1 MEKKVRWQLSDR
13 LISYFASSIYGENF
27 DVIAVREALQNSV
40 DAKAKTF
47 RVHLIDDRNVIIEN
61 NGEPMSLSVIEN
73 QLFTLGE
80 STKTDGTSVGF
91 FGVGECAI
99 ISPCEKWK
107 IETGNITVEDFTVRD
122 GNGYFKGTRH
132 TLTFRKDVRRYRIK
146 EFLKYHNIKTKI
158 TVQDILGTEQ
168 YKPQN
173 FAKCRK
179 YDIPNGSFIWKKSGE
194 HETIIRV
201 NGVPQKRE
209 RRFDNCGTWIIDL
222 TTSEILTVSRED
234 IRDEETKKQVNAIS
248 EHIRRL
254 SEHVSG
260 DRAEIW
266 EELNAPFLFLR
277 RSGTILRREVTSEP
291 IRKIYECLETVD
303 SWYLEQLSKRITGYA
318 HKHKIGLCATRSET
332 QALVKDDT
340 ILINVQDRNINPPT
354 TFTLHLIDDYCHELA
369 HIISTPSQHEAYA
382 TTLRYMAYDNPEI
395 YEALRKRLRYGKT

>member
-1 MEKKVRWQLSDR
+1 MEKKVKWQLSDR

-27 DVIAVREALQNSV
+27 DVIAVREALQNAV

-80 STKTDGTSVGF
+80 STKTDGTSVGY
-91 FGVGECAI
+91 FGIGECAI

-107 IETGNITVEDFTVRD
+107 IETGNLVVEDFTVKD

-132 TLTFRKDVRRYRIK
+132 TLTFRKDIRRYRIK
-146 EFLKYHNIKTKI
+146 DFLEEHNVKTKI
-158 TVQDILGTEQ
+158 TVQTPYTTEQ

-179 YDIPNGSFIWKKSGE
+179 FDIPNGSFIWKKSGDT
-194 HETIIRV
+194 HTTLRV
-201 NGVPQKRE
+201 NGVPQKVETRY
-209 RRFDNCGTWIIDL
+209 DNCGTWIIDL
-222 TTSEILTVSRED
+222 TTSEILTVNRED
-234 IRDEETKKQVNAIS
+234 IRDEKTKEAVQTIS
-248 EHIRRL
+248 EHIRRI

-260 DRAEIW
+260 DRYEQW
-266 EELNAPFLFLR
+266 EQLTAPFPFYR
-277 RSGTILRREVTSEP
+277 KSGTILRRDVSSEP
-291 IRKIYECLETVD
+291 IRKMYECLETVD
-303 SWYLEQLSKRITGYA
+303 NWYLEQLRKQITGYV

-332 QALVKDDT
+332 QALVREDT
-340 ILINVQDRNINPPT
+340 ILINVQDRNINPPS
-354 TFTLHLIDDYCHELA
+354 TFVLHLIDDYCHELA
-369 HIISTPSQHEAYA
+369 HVISTPSEHEKYA